1 MITWEY
7 IKGLPSGA
15 VGLIAAVFIYL
26 SLSRLIQIKEK
37 WWAKGL
43 MFVGCWITSFTII
56 YIGDWFNLPCV
67 MALLLLVVWVTCKGS
82 GLKRFTL
89 GLMFACTILA
99 FNGLYDNC
107 IGFAAHYSQND
118 SFYDNMYLIGRL
130 LFAVFLYL
138 SIRFRKTE
146 SNFELSAPLWRL
158 MLSLSLPPLGIMLS
172 LILLRSPYQTLGAT
186 VIADAALFLVVML
199 SFAGLLRALSV
210 LERQQ
215 RLEWESTLALQNQS
229 YYEAMEAQQFEV
241 RRLRHDMINHL
252 QALLALPE
260 QQKNDYIMGMLDNPA
275 FVQTLSWCGD
285 PTINAVLTVKENLI
299 RQKGIHFSVRIDIPH
314 ALPFE
319 KADICA
325 IFANALDNAAE
336 NCIKLDEPL
345 RKIHLE
351 AKMGKGILAVKIE
364 NTCPDASV
372 SKGQL
377 PKTTKK
383 DAKNHGIG
391 LKSIQKTVNKY
402 NGSIEIKQE
411 KQSFILFLYL
421 PMEI

>member
-89 GLMFACTILA
+89 GLMFACTIFA

-299 RQKGIHFSVRIDIPH
+299 RQ
-314 ALPFE
+314 
-319 KADICA
+319 
-325 IFANALDNAAE
+325 
-336 NCIKLDEPL
+336 
-345 RKIHLE
+345 
-351 AKMGKGILAVKIE
+351 
-364 NTCPDASV
+364 
-372 SKGQL
+372 
-377 PKTTKK
+377 
-383 DAKNHGIG
+383 
-391 LKSIQKTVNKY
+391 
-402 NGSIEIKQE
+402 
-411 KQSFILFLYL
+411 
-421 PMEI
+421 